1 MIGVSSC
8 LAGIKCT
15 YRGDDN
21 LINEIKK
28 LVENHEA
35 ITICP
40 EVLGGLTIPRHP
52 CEIINGKVINNQG
65 EDKTKEYILG
75 AKRALKILQKNNVSV
90 VLMKSKSPS
99 CGKGYVYDGSFS
111 HTLIE
116 GDGIT
121 CQLLK
126 KQGIKIFNENE
137 LDEFFKYIND
147 IKKRL

>member
-8 LAGIKCT
+8 LVGIKCT

-52 CEIINGKVINNQG
+52 CEIINDKVINNQG

-75 AKRALKILQKNNVSV
+75 AKRALEILQKNNVDV